1 MRTPTITGN
10 NILHTGKFLQLR
22 QLEMLRPDGS
32 KWVYEVATRNSDK
45 VFGIVTIL
53 AITRDDEF
61 ILNRQYRA
69 PLDRV
74 GIELAAGCAEVGK
87 HATLEDAVDA
97 ELLEETGYGSRYISR
112 ITEFSSSSGMTNE
125 TVHGY
130 VARNCERVTD
140 ILDLDESEHIE
151 QVIVPCSQFDQFI
164 LSEIA
169 RGAIIE
175 PKMLAMV
182 YMWRQGMIGRSQ

>member
-1 MRTPTITGN
+1 
-10 NILHTGKFLQLR
+10 
-22 QLEMLRPDGS
+22 
-32 KWVYEVATRNSDK
+32 
-45 VFGIVTIL
+45 
-53 AITRDDEF
+53 
-61 ILNRQYRA
+61 
-69 PLDRV
+69 V
-74 GIELAAGCAEVGK
+74 GIELVAGCAEVGK

-97 ELLEETGYGSRYISR
+97 ELLEEAGYRSDDVTHIV
-112 ITEFSSSSGMTNE
+112 EFSSSSGMTNE

-151 QVIVPCSQFDQFI
+151 QVIVPCTQFDQFI

-182 YMWRQGMIGRSQ
+182 YMWRQGMIGKSQ